1 MVDME
6 KTVKR
11 KYTRK
16 KKHFK
21 LNPDWIVLEP
31 IDYEHKYYILMDFIK
46 YCDEKIDKFE
56 LYPLFSEIS
65 LNLANLQSISSE
77 FKYITLDKK
86 FKSVDDEILI
96 NELKFLPIPNMDDE
110 KVEEFNKIL
119 KKAGLKIYE
128 YFNIVKALWTITYDS
143 VAINLLNRENI
154 KDFTRGYFYTE
165 IEGEKYVWAFTTNN
179 PNRMKTDSKIGTEL
193 LFKENTKS
201 SFNKILKTIQID
213 NELPLFEIKVSSN
226 LPLENTLFPI
236 FKRKVVSYIMQS
248 NTIVSLKNI

>member
-1 MVDME
+1 ME
-6 KTVKR
+6 RTTRR
-11 KYTRK
+11 KYNQ

-21 LNPDWIVLEP
+21 LNPDWIITEP
-31 IDYEHKYYILMDFIK
+31 IDYEHKYYVLMDFVK

-86 FKSVDDEILI
+86 FKSVDDEILL
-96 NELKFLPIPNMDDE
+96 NELKFESVPRMDDI

-119 KKAGLKIYE
+119 KTAGLKIYE

-143 VAINLLNRENI
+143 VAINLLNRDDI
-154 KDFTRGYFYTE
+154 KDFNNGYFYIE
-165 IEGEKYVWAFTTNN
+165 IDGVKYVWKFLTND
-179 PNRMKTDSKIGTEL
+179 PSKMKVDSKIETDLIYCERTKVN
-193 LFKENTKS
+193 FK
-201 SFNKILKTIQID
+201 KILKNLSVNID
-213 NELPLFEIKVSSN
+213 LPMFEITTSNN